1 MSQLQYSNENENF
14 ISNFVFQFTKKMKLH
29 FRYTDSPQQPKT
41 QPPKGKGKTY
51 LIFFFTL
58 IIRKSK

>member
-14 ISNFVFQFTKKMKLH
+14 ISNFVFQFTKKMKWH
-29 FRYTDSPQQPKT
+29 FRYADSLQQPKN

-51 LIFFFTL
+51 LMFFIL
-58 IIRKSK
+58 H